1 MAQQSGLFGMAS
13 PYEAYLHGQA
23 LGQEDI
29 KNRDA
34 GLKATLERQ
43 ELEGKIKADEQNYLL
58 NAQLNPHK
66 VERAGLENL
75 KLEEDTVAQR
85 NLNKKTGFEELV
97 RNTLGT
103 NHYVDEARLKQY
115 KDRYE
120 QSMRMAD
127 NFSGIAD
134 EISSVAPIMRPA
146 VLRALGRNLGL
157 KEEQVESLSRLP
169 PDEMPDLIRGLA
181 KRAQEN
187 SPKVIQEKLLADYK
201 HGLAMKEIY
210 AKGAYALKAA
220 GMKGSEKD
228 PDSFEKAAV
237 AFRMQAMRTT
247 DSNERARLLALSDE
261 FTNLKYLVQNAG
273 AQSTVGIKQAPGG
286 GAAIDFRGD
295 TAPSA
300 MIPPSV
306 INNMPTS
313 GQATQPPS
321 ATPAGIT
328 FTKDQQELINRYL
341 PK

>member
-43 ELEGKIKADEQNYLL
+43 ELEGKIKADEQSYLL

-66 VERAGLENL
+66 VTAAGLDNL
-75 KLEEDTVAQR
+75 QKEEDIVGKR
-85 NLNKKTGFEELV
+85 HLNKTSHFAEIL
-97 RNTLGT
+97 RNTLGPQ
-103 NHYVDEARLKQY
+103 HFVDKAKLEQYEAQY
-115 KDRYE
+115 NKA
-120 QSMRMAD
+120 MRMAD
-127 NFSGIAD
+127 SFSGIAD

-187 SPKVIQEKLLADYK
+187 TPKVIQEKLLADYK

-237 AFRMQAMRTT
+237 AFRMKAMKTE
-247 DSNERARLLALSDE
+247 DPDERAHFLALSDE
-261 FTNLKYLVQNAG
+261 FTNLKFLVQNAG
-273 AQSTVGIKQAPGG
+273 AQSTVGTKQAPGG
-286 GAAIDFRGD
+286 GAVIDFRGK
-295 TAPSA
+295 TAPGD
-300 MIPPSV
+300 MIPRSV
-306 INNMPTS
+306 IKDMPTR
-313 GQATQPPS
+313 GQATQPPA

-328 FTKDQQELINRYL
+328 FTREQQELINRYL